1 MDEMDRKRRI
11 LIIDDDEEFLSDLTI
26 LLSDYF
32 QVDVACGTQEAME
45 KMRQELP
52 DCLLLDIEM
61 PQYCGDDSDIE
72 GYSFLQ
78 KLYGQILSNG
88 SVKIPLVLVSSH
100 EGLIPHS
107 VDQIFNIRARFTKPP
122 DVTKLRRTI
131 CDLTS

>member
-1 MDEMDRKRRI
+1 MDQMDKKRRI

-45 KMRQELP
+45 KMKQELP
-52 DCLLLDIEM
+52 DCMLLDVEM
-61 PQYCGDDSDIE
+61 PQYFGDDSDIE

-100 EGLIPHS
+100 EGRIPHS
-107 VDQIFNIRARFTKPP
+107 ADQVFNIKARFAKPP
-122 DVTKLRRTI
+122 DVNKLRRTI
-131 CDLTS
+131 CDLM